1 MTTWTSPRAGTVYA
15 GDRLMLFRA
24 RSIVVVKP
32 WPPMAWLKTATQ
44 TWRGCRP
51 ELKLDIAPLEARL
64 ANARQDADEP
74 PGETSREVDAEA
86 AAAAKRHIAR
96 LQYEYDAWRQFNAEI
111 PGDLHR
117 LVAPFAERHY
127 AVLSMLARCPGAVDL
142 VASNP
147 VLGLLIATNWIW
159 RRPPVKQPMRAARR
173 LVRLKRRDILEW
185 LGFPGTGSAVRILA
199 KYPASFARVKHLFY
213 LRQAMHNPEALR
225 RLGFLN
231 RINAG
236 VIRIASDPALL
247 RCTAPNLLEEI
258 SVSPEDDRRGALGWL
273 VANTAEMY
281 RNLGLDIAG
290 LRIRSLE
297 HLLHLGPALDL
308 EMADVSAAAML
319 VPAFPPPPV
328 QPVPGFI
335 EHIATPDELRAEAQ
349 RMTNCVETLAPSLV
363 HRRVYLFRVLLP
375 ERATLSIKFE
385 AGRWMIEDC
394 LAARN
399 RSVRQATLCAA
410 ASWLAQEQELEPHQV
425 VRNELVGTLSRS
437 SGAF

>member
-1 MTTWTSPRAGTVYA
+1 
-15 GDRLMLFRA
+15 ML
-24 RSIVVVKP
+24 
-32 WPPMAWLKTATQ
+32 
-44 TWRGCRP
+44 G
-51 ELKLDIAPLEARL
+51 
-64 ANARQDADEP
+64 
-74 PGETSREVDAEA
+74 A
-86 AAAAKRHIAR
+86 AH
-96 LQYEYDAWRQFNAEI
+96 
-111 PGDLHR
+111 
-117 LVAPFAERHY
+117 
-127 AVLSMLARCPGAVDL
+127 
-142 VASNP
+142 
-147 VLGLLIATNWIW
+147 ATNWIW

-199 KYPASFARVKHLFY
+199 KYPASIARVKHLFY

-335 EHIATPDELRAEAQ
+335 EHMP
-349 RMTNCVETLAPSLV
+349 
-363 HRRVYLFRVLLP
+363 
-375 ERATLSIKFE
+375 
-385 AGRWMIEDC
+385 
-394 LAARN
+394 AR
-399 RSVRQATLCAA
+399 
-410 ASWLAQEQELEPHQV
+410 
-425 VRNELVGTLSRS
+425 
-437 SGAF
+437 